1 MTAKAVCAFV
11 QRSFEVDYKPHA
23 MAKLPKR
30 LGFVYKMPKKVP
42 AKADEAVQ
50 RKFVEE
56 VLGPLMQRSNDDT
69 PVYFADGTHSSYTA
83 HSACGWIRKGE
94 TRELKSNHGGSNAST
109 NGALS
114 WPVREFVHRQ
124 AGRIITAAMI
134 VLFEDLQARHS
145 TVTAIHVV
153 LDNPRYNHSKELKAW
168 LVAMIAALW
177 WSTCRLMRRTL
188 T

>member
-1 MTAKAVCAFV
+1 VGV
-11 QRSFEVDYKPHA
+11 
-23 MAKLPKR
+23 LPANR
-30 LGFVYKMPKKVP
+30 RETLR
-42 AKADEAVQ
+42 E
-50 RKFVEE
+50 
-56 VLGPLMQRSNDDT
+56 S
-69 PVYFADGTHSSYTA
+69 YFCRFGNRPRRRVTLFGGWYYTA

-94 TRELKSNHGGSNAST
+94 TRELKSNHGRSNVST

-153 LDNPRYNHSKELKAW
+153 PDNPRYNHSKELKAW

-177 WSTCRLMRRTL
+177 WSTCRLMRRTW